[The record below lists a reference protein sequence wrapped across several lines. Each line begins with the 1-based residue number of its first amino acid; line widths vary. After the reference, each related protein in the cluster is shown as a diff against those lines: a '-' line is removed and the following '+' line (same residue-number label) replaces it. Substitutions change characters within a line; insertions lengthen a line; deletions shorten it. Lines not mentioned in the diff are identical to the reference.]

1 LEAPYRVDAR
11 KCISYL
17 TIESPGPI
25 PQKLRKACGDR
36 LFGCDACQE
45 ACPWN
50 RSTPIGSEDSF
61 QPRPGLN
68 PVSLAELFTLDEGG
82 FRQRF
87 GDTPLWR
94 AKLAGLLRNA
104 AGVLGNQPDKNAR
117 AALERGLQ
125 HADPIVK
132 ETCAW
137 AIKEIG
143 E

>member
-1 LEAPYRVDAR
+1 M
-11 KCISYL
+11 
-17 TIESPGPI
+17 
-25 PQKLRKACGDR
+25 
-36 LFGCDACQE
+36 
-45 ACPWN
+45 
-50 RSTPIGSEDSF
+50 
-61 QPRPGLN
+61 N